1 MKGVVLLLAVCGNV
15 TCIAT
20 KEKALRFQHCVD
32 IAKQWLS
39 SLFLWKDYWWSTGT
53 LFNMSCPTRSAQYEL
68 PNAGTEELCRSDLT
82 RQVPLT
88 VYYSRFLC
96 KISHAR
102 KLGFS
107 VSGVTVASPMRSTS
121 TRVLSGLSP
130 ATI

>member
-82 RQVPLT
+82 TAGPTYRCIIAA
-88 VYYSRFLC
+88 FC
-96 KISHAR
+96 AKFH
-102 KLGFS
+102 
-107 VSGVTVASPMRSTS
+107 MR
-121 TRVLSGLSP
+121 VN
-130 ATI
+130 